1 MCFVEVYKYILSYF
15 GIGILG
21 IGILLSIG
29 AIVPACYWLFTC
41 ASANRGAAVFRR
53 IMLAL
58 VIILISFSYV
68 RAPFFYEIHGWWKVT
83 FWAAFAVGLLVPVFT
98 ADISRAGR
106 RPSRGII
113 IMSCLW
119 WVMLILSEALLVSG
133 MPYQALTLYIFIA
146 VAGLLNGTM
155 IGTSVSQTLKGRISE
170 SKGAAI

>member
-1 MCFVEVYKYILSYF
+1 MGFVEVYKYILSYF

-98 ADISRAGR
+98 ADISRADR

-119 WVMLILSEALLVSG
+119 WVMLILSEDLLVSG

-146 VAGLLNGTM
+146 VAGLLCGTM